1 MSLNKNSIIFY
12 LDTLKGFRLQIAGLL
27 LSLVAVGF
35 LSAYPIVFIKK
46 TIDAAVGGQPVQTIL
61 YFGSVY
67 FLLHVFNAFF
77 GRWFEYYSN
86 YASNVISHSLR
97 CRLFDHLQHLRMKY
111 YDSKD
116 KTGFLFRFI
125 EDNSI
130 TASSFLQPLAFLG
143 RSVLTFF
150 FGFYYMWG
158 IDRGITLILLP
169 VGILVTSTVILSG
182 KQIEKRQHALLS
194 ARENLWQIF
203 SEFMQGIKEVKG
215 NRKEPFALGRIREAS
230 GGLKTADIRSYAFQS
245 LTQGVNQFFFMGII
259 AFIMV
264 YGAVRVQMGLL
275 SIGGLSA
282 IMMYN
287 GLLVDPMIDFF
298 SLYQRMKSQFINIDR
313 IRALFAYETEK
324 DLPGLEFAGVKDMVE
339 FRGLAFSYPETSRK
353 VLDGF
358 SFSIKHGEKIALVG
372 KSGQGKTTIA
382 KLLCRFYEPT
392 AGRIFIDGK
401 DITDYTPQSLR
412 EKIGVVYQ
420 DFFLFKGTILD
431 NLTFGNP
438 QATQKQISEVV
449 RIAGLEDMIGRLPN
463 GLRTDIGENGVR
475 ISGGEKQRIGIA
487 RALLRDVDLLIL
499 DEAVANLDSLVTA
512 DILENIHGRLKEKTI
527 IFVMH
532 KLTTIINM
540 PRIILLDG
548 GRIVADGRHGELTS
562 GSPLYREMYDRQ
574 FSTFEIPGGEKE
586 PV

>member
-1 MSLNKNSIIFY
+1 MAINKNSIAFY

-27 LSLVAVGF
+27 LSLLAVGF

-46 TIDAAVGGQPVQTIL
+46 TIDSAVGGQPVETII

-67 FLLHVFNAFF
+67 FLLHIFNAFF

-86 YASNVISHSLR
+86 YTSNVISHSLR

-116 KTGFLFRFI
+116 KTSFLFGFI

-143 RSVLTFF
+143 RSVLTFI
-150 FGFYYMWG
+150 FGFYYMWD

-169 VGILVTSTVILSG
+169 VGLLVTSTVILSG
-182 KQIEKRQHALLS
+182 KQIEKRQHALL
-194 ARENLWQIF
+194 AAKENLWQIF
-203 SEFMQGIKEVKG
+203 SEFMHGIKEIKG
-215 NRKEPFALGRIREAS
+215 NRKEPFALGRIRVAS
-230 GGLKTADIRSYAFQS
+230 DGLKTADIRSYAFQS

-264 YGAVRVQMGLL
+264 YGAVRVKLGLL

-298 SLYQRMKSQFINIDR
+298 SLYQRMKSQLINIDR

-324 DLPGLEFAGVKDMVE
+324 DTPGLEFSGVRDTVVFKD
-339 FRGLAFSYPETSRK
+339 LAFAYPETSRNI
-353 VLDGF
+353 LDGF
-358 SFSIKHGEKIALVG
+358 NLSIKHGEKIALVG
-372 KSGQGKTTIA
+372 KSGQGKTTLA
-382 KLLCRFYEPT
+382 KLLCRFYEPA
-392 AGRIFIDGK
+392 AGSILIDGR
-401 DITDYTPQSLR
+401 DINEYTPQSLR
-412 EKIGVVYQ
+412 GKIGVVYQ

-438 QATQKQISEVV
+438 GATEKQISEVV
-449 RIAGLEDMIGRLPN
+449 RIAGLEGMISRLPN

-512 DILENIHGRLKEKTI
+512 DILENIHGHLQEKTI

-548 GRIVADGRHGELTS
+548 GRLAADGKHTELVA
-562 GSPLYREMYDRQ
+562 GNPLYREMYDRQ
-574 FSTFEIPGGEKE
+574 FSTFEIPGAVKE
-586 PV
+586 S